1 MDPLQILND
10 KIDQLLKRYTAVQ
23 AENTRL
29 KETIAGQIQSMDGL
43 NAKLA
48 SLEEQLSA
56 AQLKQPGNAVMD
68 NDEKNAL
75 RKQVDKVITE
85 IDKMLTTIGNE

>member
-43 NAKLA
+43 NTKLA

-56 AQLKQPGNAVMD
+56 AQAKQTGNAVMD
-68 NDEKNAL
+68 NEERNAL
-75 RKQVDKVITE
+75 RKQLDHVITE